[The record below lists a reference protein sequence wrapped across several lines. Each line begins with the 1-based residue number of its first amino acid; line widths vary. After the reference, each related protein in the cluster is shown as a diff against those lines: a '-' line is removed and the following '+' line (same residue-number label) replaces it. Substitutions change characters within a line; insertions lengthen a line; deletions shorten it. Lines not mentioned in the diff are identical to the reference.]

1 MRKSTIAYA
10 LAALMLV
17 TAVIYFV
24 AAAEESAEGS
34 ENEQAERNATDR
46 DRDEPANTAEQ
57 GENEGDGVATQ
68 VQTAFFT
75 VTGLAYVGVG
85 GWIMKSRGK
94 TNAPYFIAIAGSL
107 AIIGLYVASRTVALP
122 VVGLQDDVGTI
133 DVLSKILQGGIIA
146 LAAYSINFK
155 VPAKKMTTR

>member
-1 MRKSTIAYA
+1 MQKSTIVYA
-10 LAALMLV
+10 LAALMLL

-24 AAAEESAEGS
+24 AAAEESTEGS
-34 ENEQAERNATDR
+34 EDEQAERNIDN
-46 DRDEPANTAEQ
+46 DERVNAEEDE
-57 GENEGDGVATQ
+57 ENEGDGVATQ

-75 VTGLAYVGVG
+75 VTGLAYAAVG
-85 GWIMKSRGK
+85 GWILKDRGK
-94 TNAPYFIAIAGSL
+94 TKAPYVIAMAGSL

-133 DVLSKILQGGIIA
+133 DILSKILQGGVIA

-155 VPAKKMTTR
+155 VPAKMTTR